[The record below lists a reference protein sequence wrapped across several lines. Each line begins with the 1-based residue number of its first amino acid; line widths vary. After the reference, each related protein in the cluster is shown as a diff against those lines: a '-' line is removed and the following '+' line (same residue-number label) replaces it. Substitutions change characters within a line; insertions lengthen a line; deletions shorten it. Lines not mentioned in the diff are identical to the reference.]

1 MPGCRLETLDFLD
14 RATVKEVNTVEIESS
29 PEAIFA
35 VLKDPESWPRWFK
48 AIDKVTW
55 TSPYPLGEKAT
66 RTVRLGPL
74 SVDEYFFLWEENV
87 RYAFCFTRTNL
98 PFVKALV
105 EDYRLEPLGNGK
117 TRFTYTVAYDPG
129 RLFCLTGGVGKAFLA
144 RTFRKGCAELGDYM
158 KRQSA

>member
-1 MPGCRLETLDFLD
+1 MPRCRAENISFLD
-14 RATVKEVNTVEIESS
+14 RAKIKEVNFVEIDAT
-29 PEAIFA
+29 PEQIFT
-35 VLKDPESWPRWFK
+35 VLKDPDSWPSWFK

-55 TSPYPLGEKAT
+55 TSAYPLAEGAT

-74 SVDEYFFLWEENV
+74 SVDEYFFLWEENA

-105 EDYRLEPLGNGK
+105 EDYRLEALANGK

-129 RLFCLTGGVGKAFLA
+129 RLFGLTGPIGRAFLA
-144 RTFRKGCAELGDYM
+144 RTFRKGCAELGHYM
-158 KRQSA
+158 KRQSF